1 MGLNWSDGSINRQPH
16 SKYYI
21 RWAHMVLTFAEAA
34 NHVVGPL
41 DAAKYGI
48 SAKEAM
54 VYLRTRKTYD
64 GADGFDTDPYLDEVA
79 SAGETAFDDF
89 VKNERR
95 IETCFEG
102 IRFYD
107 LRRWYDSTNEL
118 NKTVHGAVVQ
128 KNEDGSFIYSLNNE
142 VENRAFPSAYLPIP
156 YQEMLRMNNMVQN
169 EGWDAWK

>member
-1 MGLNWSDGSINRQPH
+1 
-16 SKYYI
+16 
-21 RWAHMVLTFAEAA
+21 
-34 NHVVGPL
+34 
-41 DAAKYGI
+41 
-48 SAKEAM
+48 
-54 VYLRTRKTYD
+54 
-64 GADGFDTDPYLDEVA
+64 VA
-79 SAGETAFDDF
+79 VAGETAFDDF